1 VLYICGKAHYM
12 PRLIYLYIILGTI
25 TLFYSCR
32 EKETS
37 VNKAKPAVTERLD
50 FNAIKG
56 ITYHEV
62 KRRFSNGLS
71 FDSMGFQQEPSWI
84 IKFKSNDTVAAYSPQ
99 RNRMQRFYLHYDHGD
114 VYNFAKEWF
123 RIKGFNKDSIQ
134 MQRLY
139 VSDKEIASDVRS
151 DVNLTFYSEDYI
163 KNTLKTTAA
172 ELQKPSARDTAF
184 IKSLS
189 ETANRFPTD
198 ENKVF
203 AGRQPAQLIPNS
215 KLISVEKISAI
226 DVLNGKTEAYD
237 YLYPKYRVVI
247 KKAYKDFGYTF
258 TVFVDQHGKLSLG
271 TFTGAIPEFREVRK
285 KVLEGIIDVYL
296 QNLLIIKPGTTLGIP
311 HASLITVTVK
321 GTKGTK

>member
-1 VLYICGKAHYM
+1 M
-12 PRLIYLYIILGTI
+12 PRIIYLYIILTAITI
-25 TLFYSCR
+25 LHSCR
-32 EKETS
+32 EKETPTKK
-37 VNKAKPAVTERLD
+37 VNPVATERMD
-50 FNAIKG
+50 FSAIKG

-71 FDSMGFQQEPSWI
+71 FDSIGFQQEPSWI
-84 IKFKSNDTVAAYSPQ
+84 IKFESNDTVAAYSPQ

-123 RIKGFNKDSIQ
+123 RIKNFNKDSIS
-134 MQRLY
+134 MQRLF
-139 VSDKEIASDVRS
+139 VNNKEIAKDVRS

-184 IKSLS
+184 IRSLS

-203 AGRQPAQLIPNS
+203 AGRQPAQLLPNS
-215 KLISVEKISAI
+215 KLITVEKISSV

-258 TVFVDQHGKLSLG
+258 TVFVDKQGKLRLG
-271 TFTGAIPEFREVRK
+271 TFTGAIPEYREVRK

-296 QNLLIIKPGTTLGIP
+296 QNLLIIKPGTTLDIP

-321 GTKGTK
+321 GIKGAE

>member
-1 VLYICGKAHYM
+1 M
-12 PRLIYLYIILGTI
+12 PRIIYVYAFLGAI

-32 EKETS
+32 EKEAPTQKRK
-37 VNKAKPAVTERLD
+37 VTPTERMD
-50 FNAIKG
+50 FSAIKG

-71 FDSMGFQQEPSWI
+71 FDSIGFQQEPSWI
-84 IKFKSNDTVAAYSPQ
+84 IQFAANDSVRAYSPQ
-99 RNRMQRFYLHYDHGD
+99 KDRMQGFHLHYDHGD

-123 RIKGFNKDSIQ
+123 RIKNFNKDSVN

-139 VSDKEIASDVRS
+139 VNNKEIAKDVRS
-151 DVNLTFYSEDYI
+151 DVNLTFYAADYI

-189 ETANRFPTD
+189 ERANRFPTD
-198 ENKVF
+198 ADKVF
-203 AGRQPAQLIPNS
+203 AGRQPAQLIPRS
-215 KLISVEKISAI
+215 KLVSVEKISSV

-247 KKAYKDFGYTF
+247 EKAYKDFGYTF
-258 TVFVDQHGKLSLG
+258 TVFVDEKGKLTLG
-271 TFTGAIPEFREVRK
+271 TFTGAIPEFYETRK
-285 KVLEGIIDVYL
+285 KVLEGIIEVYL
-296 QNLLIIKPGTTLGIP
+296 ANLFTIKPGTTLGIP

-321 GTKGTK
+321 GIKAP

>member
-1 VLYICGKAHYM
+1 M
-12 PRLIYLYIILGTI
+12 PRSIYLYSLLSVI
-25 TLFYSCR
+25 TLIYSCR

-37 VNKAKPAVTERLD
+37 VKKAKPVPTERMD
-50 FNAIKG
+50 FSTIQG

-84 IKFKSNDTVAAYSPQ
+84 IQFKSNDTIAAYSPQ
-99 RNRMQRFYLHYDHGD
+99 RNRMQHFYLHYDHGD

-123 RIKGFNKDSIQ
+123 RIKNFNKDSIS

-139 VSDKEIASDVRS
+139 VSNKEIAKDVRS
-151 DVNLTFYSEDYI
+151 DVNLTFYAEDYI

-189 ETANRFPTD
+189 ETANRFPAD

-215 KLISVEKISAI
+215 KLIKVEKISSV

-237 YLYPKYRVVI
+237 YLYPSYRVVI
-247 KKAYKDFGYTF
+247 KKAYKDFGYSF
-258 TVFVDQHGKLSLG
+258 TVFVNEKGKLSLG
-271 TFTGAIPEFREVRK
+271 TFSGAIPEYREVRK

-311 HASLITVTVK
+311 HASLITVSVK
-321 GTKGTK
+321 GIKAAE